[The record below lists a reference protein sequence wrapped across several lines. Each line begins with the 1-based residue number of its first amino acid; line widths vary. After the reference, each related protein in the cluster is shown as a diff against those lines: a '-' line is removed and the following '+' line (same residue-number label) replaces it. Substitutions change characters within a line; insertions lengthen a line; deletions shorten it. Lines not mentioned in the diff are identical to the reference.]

1 MKITRKITADKA
13 FLKACEELGLNPAN
27 LPIVDALPEKDQRS
41 IIAYYKLTII
51 IRAMNEGWEP
61 DFSDHNQRKYWN
73 YLWMDSAGFVY
84 SATNSAASYT
94 DTVIGSRLCFKDYAT
109 ARAAIEN
116 FQSLYE
122 EYLLI
127 K

>member
-1 MKITRKITADKA
+1 MKISKKITCEKA
-13 FLKACEELGLNPAN
+13 FIQACKELGINPNN
-27 LPIVDALPEKDQRS
+27 LPIVDSLPEKDQKS

-51 IRAMNEGWEP
+51 IRALNEGWEA

-73 YLWMDSAGFVY
+73 YLWVDAAGFVCAY
-84 SATNSAASYT
+84 TNATASYAAAY
-94 DTVIGSRLCFKDYAT
+94 IGSRLCFKDYAT
-109 ARAAIEN
+109 AQFAIEN
-116 FQSLYE
+116 FKPLYE